1 MAQLS
6 LEITEGAD
14 AGRLIPLED
23 TLSIG
28 RSPDNIFTLDDDQVS
43 RHHARVNVEGG
54 TTVIED
60 MGSRNGTF
68 VNEQAI
74 SGRRQ
79 LTEGDRVRI
88 GVTVMAV
95 QAAHAQVS
103 AVHSAPQITQLGAEV
118 LKPADPAELAPVP
131 YQPEIAQTPSLR
143 AEEGEPGYVGS
154 AVGRI
159 ALGEQPDAGGDKLAA
174 LVDVRVKS
182 QTNTAAIG
190 FLSVVGLAVAIYFGV
205 R

>member
-1 MAQLS
+1 MALLS

-23 TLSIG
+23 GLSIG

-43 RHHARVNVEGG
+43 RHHARITVESG

-60 MGSRNGTF
+60 MESRNGTF
-68 VNEQAI
+68 VNGQAI
-74 SGRRQ
+74 SGRRAFV
-79 LTEGDRVRI
+79 EGDRVRI

-95 QAAHAQVS
+95 QTAHSQAS
-103 AVHSAPQITQLGAEV
+103 AVHSAPQITQLGADV
-118 LKPADPAELAPVP
+118 LKPADVADLAPVP
-131 YQPEIAQTPSLR
+131 YQPEIVQTPSLK
-143 AEEGEPGYVGS
+143 AEEGKPGYVGS

-159 ALGEQPDAGGDKLAA
+159 ALGEESDSGSDELAA
-174 LVDVRVKS
+174 LIDIRVKS